1 MALDPKKITAKTAE
15 AINAAVGIAKE
26 TGNPQLAP
34 VHLAVALFDDPQGE
48 GGCNRST
55 RGYAAMN
62 LETGLLLLRSL
73 LPLYTAWA
81 AACMYPPCMIGYQQH
96 FHPIAPPL
104 TCMCRHCEIHLPEAR
119 RRRGLEVRVPC
130 AARAAGPPAKDRAA
144 AGGSGHR
151 QRSQGGACWGD
162 GGRKRASMCMMH
174 VAGGSLWD
182 RGDGEALCLFF
193 SKSSAHSQPTLPAPS
208 CTIRCSALP
217 PRPRRTTRTASS
229 ASTCSC

>member
-81 AACMYPPCMIGYQQH
+81 AACT
-96 FHPIAPPL
+96 PPL
-104 TCMCRHCEIHLPEAR
+104 HDRLSAAFPPDRSTCHMHVQALRDPPARSSAATRPGGPCAVCCAGGWPTCQGPSRRRRKWASAEKPRRCVLGRRGQEEGKYVYDAR
-119 RRRGLEVRVPC
+119 RRGEFM
-130 AARAAGPPAKDRAA
+130 GPR
-144 AGGSGHR
+144 R
-151 QRSQGGACWGD
+151 WRSPVSFLL
-162 GGRKRASMCMMH
+162 K
-174 VAGGSLWD
+174 V
-182 RGDGEALCLFF
+182 F
-193 SKSSAHSQPTLPAPS
+193 SSQPADLA
-208 CTIRCSALP
+208 CALVYD
-217 PRPRRTTRTASS
+217 
-229 ASTCSC
+229 